1 MVWRIAGRDPLFI
14 FVVLGDTFDWS
25 LIVSLEMSLYFF
37 LSPPC
42 NLRFGLF
49 IIIGQSHISKLQNN

>member
-1 MVWRIAGRDPLFI
+1 
-14 FVVLGDTFDWS
+14 
-25 LIVSLEMSLYFF
+25 MSLYFF